1 MTRLNDI
8 PPMTYVPEDRPTNQ
22 VPEGGGMLIDASGLV
37 PAGKNPGLQP
47 CASCEVYAGGAPR
60 VTPPASAWRGSR
72 SVAPGPSPGLASF
85 GGGATTVIEWQPFVT
100 INQVDDVEIIQHE
113 SQWLDTRGYST
124 ATLDILVTRKSTGCL
139 YLRMCDIPDGNWVD
153 VISGGLGLDEG
164 SYSVT
169 LSRDLPRSH
178 SSYLRRFIRWQS
190 NNAAKEFCFRIVVQ
204 LNR

>member
-1 MTRLNDI
+1 MSRLQNRTMTHLEEN
-8 PPMTYVPEDRPTNQ
+8 RPTNQ
-22 VPEGGGMLIDASGLV
+22 VPEDRGILLDSSRFFS
-37 PAGKNPGLQP
+37 AGKAPGLQ
-47 CASCEVYAGGAPR
+47 SGEVYAGDAPR
-60 VTPPASAWRGSR
+60 VTPPTSEWRGSR

-100 INQVDDVEIIQHE
+100 INHFDNVEIIQHE

-124 ATLDILVTRKSTGCL
+124 AILNILVTRKSTGCL

-164 SYSVT
+164 SYLVT

-190 NNAAKEFCFRIVVQ
+190 NDVAKEFCFRIVVQ